1 MSVYFIV
8 NSTITDPAL
17 LDEYVAAAGATLAGL
32 DMTLRV
38 ATTEAETIEGQ
49 PAGSRVVVLEF
60 PDRDAFHAWYDSPA
74 YQAIIGMRL
83 SSTNGF
89 AVLVDG
95 FGA

>member
-8 NSTITDPAL
+8 NSTITDRAA
-17 LDEYVAAAGATLAGL
+17 LDEYSAAAGATLGGI

-38 ATTEAETIEGQ
+38 VTNEAETIEGQ
-49 PAGSRVVVLEF
+49 PAGARVVIIEF

-74 YQAIIGMRL
+74 YQAIIGMRFA
-83 SSTNGF
+83 STNGF
-89 AVLVDG
+89 AVLADS

>member
-8 NSTITDPAL
+8 NSTITDRAA
-17 LDEYVAAAGATLAGL
+17 LDEYSAAAGATLGGI

-38 ATTEAETIEGQ
+38 VTNEAETIEGQ
-49 PAGSRVVVLEF
+49 PAGTRVVIIEF

-74 YQAIIGMRL
+74 YQAIIGMRFA
-83 SSTNGF
+83 STNGF
-89 AVLVDG
+89 AVLADS

>member
-8 NSTITDPAL
+8 NSTITDPAV
-17 LDEYVAAAGATLAGL
+17 LDEYVAAAGATLAGV

-38 ATTEAETIEGQ
+38 VTNEAEIVEGQ
-49 PAGSRVVVLEF
+49 PAGARVVIIEF

-83 SSTNGF
+83 ASTEGF
-89 AVLVDG
+89 AVLADG
-95 FGA
+95 FGT